1 MLLTVDIGNTTVA
14 LAGFVGQELTVLHRV
29 PSDTTLKVS
38 QWVEVLEGYLAQCP
52 PIQGVALSSVV
63 PALTPR
69 VSQALSHLTGT
80 QVLTVDASTPTGLSL
95 EGYQGATLGTDRVVD
110 CVAALGLCA
119 PPLAVFD
126 MGTAT
131 TLSVVDKGGLF
142 RGGMIQIGRAHV

>member
-69 VSQALSHLTGT
+69 VSQALSH
-80 QVLTVDASTPTGLSL
+80 
-95 EGYQGATLGTDRVVD
+95 
-110 CVAALGLCA
+110 
-119 PPLAVFD
+119 
-126 MGTAT
+126 
-131 TLSVVDKGGLF
+131 
-142 RGGMIQIGRAHV
+142 QIGRASCRERV